1 MPSARH
7 ARMMR
12 TAISPRLAMRRRRM
26 GFTVRP
32 EASMVD
38 DRNDQRLAEHDLFG
52 PQGVSSLHERP
63 HLRITHE
70 RPGDPQRKG
79 WIPKIPL
86 VGYPGHD
93 PGGAPPRRPGG
104 EKGAGQTP
112 AATASSWAVTDLAT
126 PPPTSNRIVPV
137 NPHSAKRCLGRAGSG
152 EKPWAGG
159 VEPGGA

>member
-1 MPSARH
+1 MASAPAARGISRRRAMVREDLAGASGAMPSARH

-93 PGGAPPRRPGG
+93 PGGDGAGPGG
-104 EKGAGQTP
+104 REQHLVTGDSLQFHAGRQ
-112 AATASSWAVTDLAT
+112 
-126 PPPTSNRIVPV
+126 
-137 NPHSAKRCLGRAGSG
+137 G
-152 EKPWAGG
+152 
-159 VEPGGA
+159 

>member
-52 PQGVSSLHERP
+52 PQGVSPPHQRP
-63 HLRITHE
+63 HPTRAE
-70 RPGDPQRKG
+70 RVERN
-79 WIPKIPL
+79 L
-86 VGYPGHD
+86 
-93 PGGAPPRRPGG
+93 
-104 EKGAGQTP
+104 
-112 AATASSWAVTDLAT
+112 AATASSWAVADLAT
-126 PPPTSNRIVPV
+126 RPPTSNRIVPV
-137 NPHSAKRCLGRAGSG
+137 NPHSAKSCLARAGSYQ
-152 EKPWAGG
+152 
-159 VEPGGA
+159 